1 MLKIDLDFFK
11 APITCTKQRNLKRC
25 QERTMS
31 STDIFLLSDIIARL
45 LLKNKEVQSLPQVIV
60 KPQKRAVVS

>member
-1 MLKIDLDFFK
+1 MYKTKI
-11 APITCTKQRNLKRC
+11 NLKRC